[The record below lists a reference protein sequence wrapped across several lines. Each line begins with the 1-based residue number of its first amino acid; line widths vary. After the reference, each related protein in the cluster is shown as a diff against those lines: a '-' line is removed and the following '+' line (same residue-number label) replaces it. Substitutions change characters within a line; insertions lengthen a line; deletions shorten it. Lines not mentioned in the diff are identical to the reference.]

1 MLNQPLL
8 LLIGFLSLAP
18 LAAFASGSYSVRPP
32 RPPAASTIDADK
44 YNLGKQIFSGHAELG
59 QATADK
65 TAQQAP
71 RLKELQNKLPKAAQK
86 NADLPGL
93 AGKLSPAQMS
103 ALEYYVEVR
112 YKVK

>member
-1 MLNQPLL
+1 MFNPSSL
-8 LLIGFLSLAP
+8 LLIGSLLFAP
-18 LAAFASGSYSVRPP
+18 LVASASGSYSARPP
-32 RPPAASTIDADK
+32 RPPTPSTIDADK
-44 YNLGKQIFSGHAELG
+44 YNLGKHIFSGQAELG

-65 TAQQAP
+65 TVQQSP

-93 AGKLSPAQMS
+93 AGKLSPAQLS
-103 ALEYYVEVR
+103 ALEYYLEVR